1 MGFYFNTD
9 SIMPTTGGA
18 EINNQDI
25 TVLKNGTY
33 TAGTRYYAY
42 GANSIPEVINDYFWV
57 ANYEPQVGDNVYN
70 SNIDTVTPNLE
81 DILGKVIYVEWDN
94 DEKLYRISVD
104 FAPGWSFRR
113 YMGTEPV
120 VTINEDNYTGLGTV
134 TVNTLN
140 PSSGTVYI
148 NVNGTYDVTNYAS
161 AQINV
166 PSGDIVQVTNNTGAA
181 ISAGDKVFLA
191 PPASSSVMVSGLD
204 TLPHFVSAD
213 GSAVYYDNSRYD
225 VEDHSVFSSSEYPMS
240 NDGGIVNGL
249 RYTSLGMFAGPYQI
263 VGLTLRVLDKIVLS
277 ENYGFE
283 YYQGSSTLWY
293 LYELN
298 PSDLRSYTSRHNCTF
313 NYNVDCRNVR
323 LVVIGNKLYASQSS
337 QRWVGEITSGV
348 TDITMNERTDSL
360 YVLYAT
366 SDNKCAICCDT
377 VGSYDG
383 TWNGVKLYNV
393 NGSYEL
399 NGLKTSAN
407 SALNSL
413 IANSNVIIT
422 FNNVTGILCL
432 SVYGSGDYGCFR
444 YNSATE
450 DFDTVNIA
458 LSGQTASGYMMLTV
472 TDDLNMV
479 QYGNYLYTLAG
490 GSYQAVSFANFTQ
503 AGYTGIA
510 TSNAASGADVTV
522 KTVLE

>member
-1 MGFYFNTD
+1 MGFYFGTN

-25 TVLKNGTY
+25 TVFKNGTY

-42 GANSIPEVINDYFWV
+42 WASSIPGVINHYFWV

-81 DILGKVIYVEWDN
+81 DILGKVTYVEWDN

-134 TVNTLN
+134 IVNTLN
-140 PSSGTVYI
+140 PSSGTIYI
-148 NVNGTYDVTNYAS
+148 TSNDTYDVTDYAS
-161 AQINV
+161 AQVNV
-166 PSGDIVQVTNNTGAA
+166 PSGGDEITATNNTGAA

-191 PPASSSVMVSGLD
+191 PPVSSSVMVSGLD
-204 TLPHFVSAD
+204 TLPHFISND
-213 GSAVYYDNSRYD
+213 GSTVYYDNSRYD
-225 VEDHSVFSSSEYPMS
+225 VATGDTTSGSEYPMS

-249 RYTSLGMFAGPYQI
+249 RYTSLGMFAGPYKI
-263 VGLTLRVLDKIVLS
+263 AGATVTTLDKIILS

-298 PSDLRSYTSRHNCTF
+298 PSDLSSYTSRHNCTF

-323 LVVIGNKLYASQSS
+323 LVVIGNKLYASQSNV
-337 QRWVGEITSGV
+337 RWVGDIVSGV

-377 VGSYDG
+377 AGSYDG
-383 TWNGVKLYNV
+383 TWSGAKLYNV
-393 NGSYEL
+393 SGSYEL
-399 NGLKTSAN
+399 NGVKTSAN

-413 IANSNVIIT
+413 IAN
-422 FNNVTGILCL
+422 NNCIKIFSC
-432 SVYGSGDYGCFR
+432 
-444 YNSATE
+444 
-450 DFDTVNIA
+450 
-458 LSGQTASGYMMLTV
+458 
-472 TDDLNMV
+472 
-479 QYGNYLYTLAG
+479 
-490 GSYQAVSFANFTQ
+490 
-503 AGYTGIA
+503 
-510 TSNAASGADVTV
+510 
-522 KTVLE
+522 